1 MSNDRMLRTRDVA
14 ERLGYTTAVV
24 SKRAK
29 QGTIPGA
36 VKIFGEW
43 RFDPDTFESWVASQV
58 PVDTWAAPKRGALA

>member
-1 MSNDRMLRTRDVA
+1 MSDRMLTTRQVA

-29 QGTIPGA
+29 EGTIPGA

-43 RFDPDTFESWVASQV
+43 RFDPESLDAWVESQV
-58 PVDTWAAPKRGALA
+58 PVDTWAAPRRGALA